1 MEPVLTVENV
11 SKTYTKGKTRT
22 VALKKVSFSVNEGE
36 TIAVIGESGAGK
48 STLLNLLGLID
59 EPSEGTYSV
68 RGKDTSLMSDKD
80 KALLRN
86 KEFGFILQ
94 EYGLVD
100 YLTVEE
106 NISIPLEYSDEKPD
120 RKKRGKR
127 IQSILETLGIKDKM
141 KEQAGMLSGGQ
152 RQRVAIARALINN
165 PGIVLADE
173 PTSALDEKTK
183 SEMIEMLLRF
193 QKESGSMLIVVTHD
207 SAVAE
212 RMGRTLRFENGTL
225 TEDVKNA

>member
-22 VALKKVSFSVNEGE
+22 EALKKVSFSVNEGE

-59 EPSEGTYSV
+59 EPSEGTYFV

-120 RKKRGKR
+120 RKERGKR
-127 IQSILETLGIKDKM
+127 IRSILETLGIKDKL